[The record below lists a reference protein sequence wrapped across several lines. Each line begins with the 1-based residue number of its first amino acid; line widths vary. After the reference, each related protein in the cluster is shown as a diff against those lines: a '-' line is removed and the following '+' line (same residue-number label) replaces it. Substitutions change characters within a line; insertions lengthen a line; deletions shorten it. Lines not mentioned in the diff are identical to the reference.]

1 MLILGAA
8 PLRPLAEIRPSTIH
22 GCGWG
27 LFCCRAVFLVQRLGK
42 KVPELTIYFW
52 IIKILTTGM
61 GETTS
66 DYFVHTYNP
75 YLVVVSGAAAL
86 GISVIVQLAVRRYL
100 AWIYWLA
107 VSLVAVFGTM
117 AAGIVHVYLGV
128 PYIYSASLYAL
139 SVVVIFGLWWLREK
153 TLSVHS
159 IYTRRREIFYWA
171 AVLATFAMGTAVGDM
186 TAVTFHFG
194 FFVSGLFFTALI
206 VLPAVAF
213 RFLGLNEIVAF
224 WFAYII
230 TRPLGASYAD
240 WLAVPHDLGGLDL
253 GKGPISI
260 VLILLIVVFVAFLAV
275 TRVDVGPDQ
284 GQHVATSA

>member
-1 MLILGAA
+1 M
-8 PLRPLAEIRPSTIH
+8 
-22 GCGWG
+22 
-27 LFCCRAVFLVQRLGK
+27 VLVQRLGK

-75 YLVVVSGAAAL
+75 YLVVVIAAVVL
-86 GISVIVQLAVRRYL
+86 GISVLIQLAVRRYV

-117 AAGIVHVYLGV
+117 AAGIVHVYLGI

-139 SVVVIFGLWWLREK
+139 SVVVIFGLWWLSEK

-186 TAVTFHFG
+186 TAVTFNFG
-194 FFVSGLFFTALI
+194 FFVSGLFFTGLI
-206 VLPAVAF
+206 LLPALAY
-213 RFLGLNEIVAF
+213 RFLRLNEIVAF

-240 WLAVPHDLGGLDL
+240 WLAVPHSLGGLNR

-260 VLILLIVVFVAFLAV
+260 VLWLLIGILVAYL
-275 TRVDVGPDQ
+275 TISRVDVT
-284 GQHVATSA
+284 AANNAR